1 MTNTS
6 ALPAADEGPGQRA
19 TYRMVAPSRAGTVR
33 IARDWVV
40 SVLCAAG
47 WAEAAERARLCASEL
62 VTNAYR
68 HTDTPEIAVEVAL
81 CDQRATVYVYDGAP
95 ELRLPPHPPTGGG
108 PPLLATGGRGLALVA
123 ACADDWAVVAQGA
136 CVKVVWFSLLS
147 GR

>member
-1 MTNTS
+1 MTNTN
-6 ALPAADEGPGQRA
+6 ALPAADEGPGRGA

-47 WAEAAERARLCASEL
+47 WAEAAERARLCASEV

-68 HTDTPEIAVEVAL
+68 HTDSAEIAVEVAL
-81 CDQRATVYVYDGAP
+81 RDERVTVYVYDRAP
-95 ELRLPPHPPTGGG
+95 ELGLRPPAGGG

-136 CVKVVWFSLLS
+136 CVKVVWFTLLS
-147 GR
+147 ER

>member
-6 ALPAADEGPGQRA
+6 APPAADDGPGQGA

-47 WAEAAERARLCASEL
+47 WAEAAERARLCASEV

-81 CDQRATVYVYDGAP
+81 SDGRATVYVYDGAP
-95 ELRLPPHPPTGGG
+95 ELRPRPTAGGG
-108 PPLLATGGRGLALVA
+108 PPLLGTGGRGLALVA
-123 ACADDWAVVAQGA
+123 AYADDWAVVAQGA